1 MANHCLDVT
10 NPQHAYMYGLIQTD
24 GHMSREKVRNKGK
37 VRIELGDQDIGV
49 LETFMTLVPYHSKIS
64 KRTRVT
70 NFSQQHTSVTW
81 SIYDKRFR
89 DWLLSLGMPY
99 GKKSH
104 LIAPP
109 VGKYSQIDYFRG
121 ILDGDGS
128 LGLTGNSYPFVA
140 LVTASSALGEA
151 YISFLSILTGKLK
164 RLAPNTRDSIYNI
177 TIYKEDAQLVAST
190 LYYDGCLALARKIQS
205 ARIVREW
212 QRPEPMLKRDFVR
225 KTWTVDEDEYILS
238 HTIENSA
245 EKLDRTL
252 KSVKVRLWRLRGSN
266 NEESLHGTATLH

>member
-1 MANHCLDVT
+1 MDNHCLDVI

-24 GHMSREKVRNKGK
+24 GHMSKEKARNSGK
-37 VRIELGDQDIGV
+37 VRIELGEQDIGV
-49 LETFMTLVPYHSKIS
+49 LETFMKLAPFHSKIS

-70 NFSQQHTSVTW
+70 NFSQQYTSVTW
-81 SIYDKRFR
+81 SIYDRRFR
-89 DWLLSLGMPY
+89 DCLLSLGMPY

-109 VGKYSQIDYFRG
+109 VVKYSQVDYFRG

-140 LVTASSALGEA
+140 LVTASSALAEA
-151 YISFLSILTGKLK
+151 YISFLSKLTRKLK
-164 RLAPNTRDSIYNI
+164 RLAPNTRDGIYNI
-177 TIYKEDAQLVAST
+177 TIHKEDAQLVAST
-190 LYYDGCLALARKIQS
+190 LYYDGCLALTRKKQS
-205 ARIVREW
+205 AHMIREW
-212 QRPEPMLKRDFVR
+212 QRPESMRKRDFAR

-238 HTIENSA
+238 HTIEEAA
-245 EKLDRTL
+245 ENLGRTA
-252 KSVKVRLWRLRGSN
+252 KSVKIRLWRLRDSN